1 MSRTWGKAAV
11 ALIVSVA
18 LCAPATAKER
28 LRSLDGRI
36 YSVEMASQG
45 NPEKKTPDEYTF
57 ENRLLKSKHF
67 ASFGDALCVINDVS
81 NATLFTA
88 ETRQT
93 KTGKIKWIG
102 AVKGSSFE
110 ATVIWYKSGSP
121 PLIYIVKGK
130 LKE

>member
-1 MSRTWGKAAV
+1 MSRTWKTAAV
-11 ALIVSVA
+11 GLIASVVF
-18 LCAPATAKER
+18 CAPGIAKEK
-28 LRSLDGRI
+28 LRSLDGRV
-36 YSVEMASQG
+36 YVVEMVSQG
-45 NPEKKTPDEYTF
+45 NPGKKMPDEYTF
-57 ENRLLKSKHF
+57 GNRLLKNKHF

-93 KTGKIKWIG
+93 KAGKIKWIG